1 MSDVVFSLVIIAS
14 IPLLTSVLL
23 YIIYRSK
30 RFEAVPDLKKQII
43 AGIIFGLLAVLGTEK
58 GVAFDGAIINV
69 RDASVICAGLFF
81 GPKAGILAGLIG
93 GIERFLCVYWGGGY
107 YTRIAC
113 TVSTILAGLG
123 SASVRKRLNENKN
136 PSFSQALIVT
146 FAIEIVHMLMIFV
159 TNLSD
164 AKRAFLYVEVCTG
177 PMVAVNTLAV
187 GLAALIIQLIEYD
200 GSNPFVKKELPTI
213 TSNLQK
219 SLVIVV
225 FAGFLLTQAFNYSL
239 QNNISMEDTRTILY
253 LNTEDAASDV
263 QHETKRYM
271 YLQAS
276 SAAKDLDMEVSQ
288 TDLYNYMIRH
298 DLSEINLVG
307 KDGIIFQSSN
317 KKYVGFDMES
327 TNLAS
332 EFMRL
337 LDSPSRYIQNLRD
350 DECVGREPCKF
361 AGVSTDYGFIEIGFN
376 FDQYHELIEDGIISV
391 SDSRHIGET
400 GMVIVQDEKGRLFS
414 TNYEY
419 LFSISNLLK
428 TIPFEELNEMTVY
441 ENHGG
446 YIDVYYMFKNVE
458 GYRIISLYPTSEA
471 DFSRRVSI
479 YLTSFMETVVFAMIF
494 AAIFAT
500 VQRNVVK
507 EVIDVK
513 ESLNKIAVDGDLD
526 TVVDVRQNKEFDE
539 LSTDINV
546 TVDKLKTLISEA
558 KERIDSELQYAK
570 EIQFS
575 QLPSTFPP
583 YPERDEFDIYALMNP
598 AREVGGDFYDLYML
612 NDDKLAFV
620 VADVS
625 GKGIPA
631 SLFMMRAKTILKNLA
646 IGGVKINDVFTNANY
661 QLCEGN
667 DQGMFVTAWMGVLN
681 LRSGKLSFVNAGHN
695 PALLKRKGGEYE
707 ILKTSP
713 GFVMAG
719 MEGVVYKRQ
728 TLVLEPGDEL
738 FLYTDGVVEA
748 TNAEKQMYGEQ
759 RLLDCMNAHLGENAK
774 SICEHVREDVRDFY
788 KGAEQFDDITEL
800 SLRFLK
806 KKEAKEENGSV

>member
-1 MSDVVFSLVIIAS
+1 MSDIIFSLVIIAS
-14 IPLLTSVLL
+14 IPLLASVVL
-23 YIIYRSK
+23 YVLFRSEK
-30 RFEAVPDLKKQII
+30 FEKLSEKKKQLT
-43 AGIIFGLLAVLGTEK
+43 AGILFGLLAVLATEK
-58 GVAFDGAIINV
+58 GVAFDGSIINV
-69 RDASVICAGLFF
+69 RDAAVVCAGLFF
-81 GPKAGILAGLIG
+81 GPQAGILAGLIG

-113 TVSTILAGLG
+113 TISTILAGFA
-123 SASVRKRLNENKN
+123 SAYVRKRLNENKI
-136 PSFSQALIVT
+136 PTFTQATIVT

-177 PMVAVNTLAV
+177 PMVAVNTGAV
-187 GLAALIIQLIEYD
+187 ALAALIIQLIEYD
-200 GSNPFVKKELPTI
+200 GSNPFIKKELPTI
-213 TSNLQK
+213 TSQLQK
-219 SLVIVV
+219 SLVVVV
-225 FAGFLLTQAFNYSL
+225 FIGFLLTQAFNYSL

-263 QHETKRYM
+263 QLETRRYM

-276 SAAKDLDMEVSQ
+276 SSAKDLDPEISQ
-288 TDLYNYMIRH
+288 SDLYSYMVRH

-332 EFMRL
+332 EFLKL
-337 LDSPSRYIQNLRD
+337 LEFPSRYIQNLRD
-350 DECVGREPCKF
+350 DECIGSDPCKF

-376 FDQYHELIEDGIISV
+376 YDQYHNLIEEGIISV
-391 SDSRHIGET
+391 SDSRHVGET
-400 GMVIVQDEKGRLFS
+400 GMVIVQDEEGRLLS
-414 TNYEY
+414 NNYEY
-419 LFSISNLLK
+419 LFSVSNLLK
-428 TIPFEELNEMTVY
+428 TIPFDQLKEMTVY
-441 ENHGG
+441 ENHEG

-458 GYRIISLYPTSEA
+458 GYRVISLYPTSEA

-494 AAIFAT
+494 YAIFAT

-513 ESLNKIAVDGDLD
+513 ESLNKIAVGGDLD
-526 TVVDVRQNKEFDE
+526 TIVDVRQNKEFDE

-646 IGGVKINDVFTNANY
+646 MGGVKINDVFTNANY

-667 DQGMFVTAWMGVLN
+667 TQGMFVTAWMGVLN
-681 LRSGKLSFVNAGHN
+681 LKTGKLQFVNAGHN
-695 PALLKRKGGEYE
+695 PALLRRKDGGYE

-728 TLVLEPGDEL
+728 TIVLEPGDEL

-748 TNAEKQMYGEQ
+748 TNTEKQMYGEE
-759 RLLDCMNAHLGENAK
+759 RLLDCINSHLGEDAK
-774 SICEHVREDVRDFY
+774 AICEHVLNDVNEFY

-806 KKEAKEENGSV
+806 KKEGDSDTQI

>member
-1 MSDVVFSLVIIAS
+1 M
-14 IPLLTSVLL
+14 
-23 YIIYRSK
+23 
-30 RFEAVPDLKKQII
+30 
-43 AGIIFGLLAVLGTEK
+43 
-58 GVAFDGAIINV
+58 
-69 RDASVICAGLFF
+69 
-81 GPKAGILAGLIG
+81 
-93 GIERFLCVYWGGGY
+93 
-107 YTRIAC
+107 
-113 TVSTILAGLG
+113 
-123 SASVRKRLNENKN
+123 
-136 PSFSQALIVT
+136 IVT

-177 PMVAVNTLAV
+177 PMVAVNTGAV
-187 GLAALIIQLIEYD
+187 ALAALIIQLIEYD
-200 GSNPFVKKELPTI
+200 GSNPFIKKELPTI
-213 TSNLQK
+213 TSQLQK
-219 SLVIVV
+219 SLVVVV
-225 FAGFLLTQAFNYSL
+225 FIGFLLTQAFNYSL

-263 QHETKRYM
+263 QLETRRYM

-276 SAAKDLDMEVSQ
+276 SSAKDLDPEISQ
-288 TDLYNYMIRH
+288 ADLYSYMVRH

-332 EFMRL
+332 EFLKL
-337 LDSPSRYIQNLRD
+337 LEFPSRYIQNLRD
-350 DECVGREPCKF
+350 DECIGSDPCKF

-376 FDQYHELIEDGIISV
+376 YDQYHNLIEEGIISV
-391 SDSRHIGET
+391 SDSRHVGET
-400 GMVIVQDEKGRLFS
+400 GMVIVQDEEGRLLS
-414 TNYEY
+414 NNYEY
-419 LFSISNLLK
+419 LFSVSNLLK
-428 TIPFEELNEMTVY
+428 TIPFDQLKEMTVY
-441 ENHGG
+441 ENHEG

-458 GYRIISLYPTSEA
+458 GYRVISLYPTSEA

-494 AAIFAT
+494 YAIFAT

-526 TVVDVRQNKEFDE
+526 TIVDVRQNKEFDE

-646 IGGVKINDVFTNANY
+646 MGGVKINDVFTNANY

-667 DQGMFVTAWMGVLN
+667 AQGMFVTAWMGVLN
-681 LRSGKLSFVNAGHN
+681 LKTGKLHFVNAGHN
-695 PALLKRKGGEYE
+695 PALLRRKDGGYE
-707 ILKTSP
+707 ILKTLP

-728 TLVLEPGDEL
+728 TIVLEPGDEL

-748 TNAEKQMYGEQ
+748 TNTEKQMYGEE
-759 RLLDCMNAHLGENAK
+759 RLLDCINSHLGEDAK
-774 SICEHVREDVRDFY
+774 AICEHVLNDVNEFY

-806 KKEAKEENGSV
+806 KKEGDSDTQM

>member
-1 MSDVVFSLVIIAS
+1 MSDIIFSLVIIAS
-14 IPLLTSVLL
+14 IPLLASVVLYVLL
-23 YIIYRSK
+23 RSEK
-30 RFEAVPDLKKQII
+30 FEKLSEKKKQLT
-43 AGIIFGLLAVLGTEK
+43 AGILFGLLAVLATEK
-58 GVAFDGAIINV
+58 GVAFDGSIINV
-69 RDASVICAGLFF
+69 RDAAVVCAGLFF
-81 GPKAGILAGLIG
+81 GPQAGILAGLIG

-113 TVSTILAGLG
+113 TISTILAGFA
-123 SASVRKRLNENKN
+123 SAYVRKRLNENKI
-136 PSFSQALIVT
+136 PTFTQATIVT

-177 PMVAVNTLAV
+177 PMVAVNTGAV
-187 GLAALIIQLIEYD
+187 ALAALIIQLIEYD
-200 GSNPFVKKELPTI
+200 GSNPFIKKELPTI
-213 TSNLQK
+213 TSQLQK
-219 SLVIVV
+219 SLVVVV
-225 FAGFLLTQAFNYSL
+225 FIGFLLTQAFNYSL

-263 QHETKRYM
+263 QLETRRYM

-276 SAAKDLDMEVSQ
+276 SSAKDLDPEISQ
-288 TDLYNYMIRH
+288 SDLYSYMVRH

-332 EFMRL
+332 EFLKL
-337 LDSPSRYIQNLRD
+337 LEFPSRYIQNLRD
-350 DECVGREPCKF
+350 DECIGSDPCKF

-376 FDQYHELIEDGIISV
+376 YDQYHNLIEEGIISV
-391 SDSRHIGET
+391 SDSRHVGET
-400 GMVIVQDEKGRLFS
+400 GMVIVQDEEGRLLS
-414 TNYEY
+414 NNYEY
-419 LFSISNLLK
+419 LFSVSNLLK
-428 TIPFEELNEMTVY
+428 TIPFDQLKEMTVY
-441 ENHGG
+441 ENHEG

-458 GYRIISLYPTSEA
+458 GYRVISLYPTSEA

-494 AAIFAT
+494 YAIFAT
-500 VQRNVVK
+500 IQRNVVK

-526 TVVDVRQNKEFDE
+526 TIVDVRQNKEFDE

-546 TVDKLKTLISEA
+546 TVDKLKTLILEA

-583 YPERDEFDIYALMNP
+583 YPELDEFDIYALMNP

-646 IGGVKINDVFTNANY
+646 MGGVKINDVFTNANY

-667 DQGMFVTAWMGVLN
+667 AQGMFVTAWMGVLN
-681 LRSGKLSFVNAGHN
+681 LKTGKLHFVNAGHN
-695 PALLKRKGGEYE
+695 PALLRRKDGGYE
-707 ILKTSP
+707 ILKTLP

-728 TLVLEPGDEL
+728 TIVLEPGDEL

-748 TNAEKQMYGEQ
+748 TNTEKQMYGEE
-759 RLLDCMNAHLGENAK
+759 RLLDCINSHLGEDAK
-774 SICEHVREDVRDFY
+774 AICEHVLNDVNEFY

-806 KKEAKEENGSV
+806 KKEGDSDTQI

>member
-1 MSDVVFSLVIIAS
+1 MSDIIFSLVIIAS
-14 IPLLTSVLL
+14 IPLLASVVL
-23 YIIYRSK
+23 YVLFRSEK
-30 RFEAVPDLKKQII
+30 FEKLSEKKKQLI
-43 AGIIFGLLAVLGTEK
+43 AGILFGLLAVLATEK
-58 GVAFDGAIINV
+58 GVAFDGSIINV
-69 RDASVICAGLFF
+69 RDAAVVCAGLFF
-81 GPKAGILAGLIG
+81 GPQAGILAGLIG

-113 TVSTILAGLG
+113 TISTILAGFA
-123 SASVRKRLNENKN
+123 SAYVRKRLNENKI
-136 PSFSQALIVT
+136 PTFTQATIVT

-177 PMVAVNTLAV
+177 PMVAVNTGAV
-187 GLAALIIQLIEYD
+187 ALAALIIQLIEYD
-200 GSNPFVKKELPTI
+200 GSNPFIKKELPTI
-213 TSNLQK
+213 TSQLQK
-219 SLVIVV
+219 SLVVVV
-225 FAGFLLTQAFNYSL
+225 FIGFLLTQAFNYSL

-263 QHETKRYM
+263 QLETRRYM

-276 SAAKDLDMEVSQ
+276 SSAKDLDPEILQ
-288 TDLYNYMIRH
+288 ADLYSYMVRH

-332 EFMRL
+332 EFLKL
-337 LDSPSRYIQNLRD
+337 LEFPSRYIQNLRD
-350 DECVGREPCKF
+350 DECIGSDPCKF

-376 FDQYHELIEDGIISV
+376 YDQYHNLIEEGIISV
-391 SDSRHIGET
+391 SDSRHVGET
-400 GMVIVQDEKGRLFS
+400 GMVIVQDEEGRLLS
-414 TNYEY
+414 NNYEY
-419 LFSISNLLK
+419 LFSVSNLLK
-428 TIPFEELNEMTVY
+428 TIPFDQLKEMTVY
-441 ENHGG
+441 ENHEG

-458 GYRIISLYPTSEA
+458 GYRVISLYPTSEA

-494 AAIFAT
+494 YAIFAT

-513 ESLNKIAVDGDLD
+513 ESLNKIAVGGDLD
-526 TVVDVRQNKEFDE
+526 TIVDVRQNKEFDE

-612 NDDKLAFV
+612 DDDKLAFV

-646 IGGVKINDVFTNANY
+646 MGGVKINDVFTNANY

-667 DQGMFVTAWMGVLN
+667 AQGMFVTAWMGVLN
-681 LRSGKLSFVNAGHN
+681 LKTGKLHFVNAGHN
-695 PALLKRKGGEYE
+695 PALLRRKDGGYE

-728 TLVLEPGDEL
+728 AIVLEPGDEL

-748 TNAEKQMYGEQ
+748 TNTEKQMYGEE
-759 RLLDCMNAHLGENAK
+759 RLLDCINSHLGEDAK
-774 SICEHVREDVRDFY
+774 AICEHVLNDVNEFY

-806 KKEAKEENGSV
+806 KKEGDSDTQM